1 MNASGFISRKL
12 KFQGKIAVATTA
24 IASFVIIISVAV
36 SSGFRKELR
45 SGIASISGDI
55 RLTSPDLN
63 YVNESSPVRSDA
75 SYIPSIDS
83 LDGVASIVPAVYRAG
98 IVKTDDN
105 IHGVLF
111 KGVSDGGD
119 SLSASIP
126 QRLSA
131 ILGVNAGDDLT
142 AYFIGEKVKARKFHI
157 KSVYEDVLGS
167 DDKLLII
174 TGLSDMQ
181 RLNGWSP
188 DEVSAIEIRL
198 EDKYRDP
205 VLLREMTQEVGA
217 RVLFN
222 TPEDEDTVVASSA
235 LNMYPEIFSW
245 IELID
250 FNVYF
255 VLILMILVAGVN
267 MISSLLIM
275 LFRNISAIGTLK
287 SVGMTDCSIAAVFL
301 KVASSAVIRGMVI
314 GNVVALLFCLVQGT
328 THLISLDPENYFV
341 SFVPV
346 HIDIVLVLVADII
359 SYLAMMLFLLLPC
372 LFVSGVDPAK
382 TVRAQ

>member
-75 SYIPSIDS
+75 SYIPSLDS
-83 LDGVASIVPAVYRAG
+83 LEGVASIVPAVYRAG
-98 IVKTDDN
+98 IVKTDEN

-126 QRLSA
+126 KRLSA

-142 AYFIGEKVKARKFHI
+142 AYFIGEKVKARKFHV

-287 SVGMTDCSIAAVFL
+287 SVGMTDRSIAAVFL
-301 KVASSAVIRGMVI
+301 KVASSAVIKGMVI

-328 THLISLDPENYFV
+328 THLISLNSENYFV

>member
-83 LDGVASIVPAVYRAG
+83 LEGVASIVPAVYRAG
-98 IVKTDDN
+98 IVKTDEN

-111 KGVSDGGD
+111 KGVLDGGD
-119 SLSASIP
+119 TLSASIP

-287 SVGMTDCSIAAVFL
+287 SVGMTDRSIAAVFL

-328 THLISLDPENYFV
+328 THLISLNPENYFV

>member
-1 MNASGFISRKL
+1 M
-12 KFQGKIAVATTA
+12 ATTA

-98 IVKTDDN
+98 IVKTDEN

-111 KGVSDGGD
+111 KGVPDGGD

-287 SVGMTDCSIAAVFL
+287 SVGMTDRSIAAVFL

-314 GNVVALLFCLVQGT
+314 GNVVSLLFCLVQGT
-328 THLISLDPENYFV
+328 THLISLNPENYFV

>member
-98 IVKTDDN
+98 IVKTDEN

-111 KGVSDGGD
+111 KGEPDGGD

-287 SVGMTDCSIAAVFL
+287 SVGMTDRSIAAVFL

-314 GNVVALLFCLVQGT
+314 GNVVALLFCLVQST
-328 THLISLDPENYFV
+328 THLISLNPENYFV

>member
-1 MNASGFISRKL
+1 M
-12 KFQGKIAVATTA
+12 ATTA

-83 LDGVASIVPAVYRAG
+83 LEGVASVVPAVYRAG
-98 IVKTDDN
+98 IVKTDEN

-111 KGVSDGGD
+111 KGVPDGGD

-287 SVGMTDCSIAAVFL
+287 SVGMTDRSIAAVFL

-328 THLISLDPENYFV
+328 THLISLNPENYFV

>member
-83 LDGVASIVPAVYRAG
+83 LEGVASIVPAVYRAG
-98 IVKTDDN
+98 IVKTDEN

-287 SVGMTDCSIAAVFL
+287 SVGMTDRSIAAVFL

-328 THLISLDPENYFV
+328 THLISLNPENYFV

>member
-1 MNASGFISRKL
+1 M
-12 KFQGKIAVATTA
+12 ATTA

-83 LDGVASIVPAVYRAG
+83 LEGVASIVPAVYRAG
-98 IVKTDDN
+98 IVKTDEN

-111 KGVSDGGD
+111 KGVPDGGD

-205 VLLREMTQEVGA
+205 VLLREITQEVGA

-287 SVGMTDCSIAAVFL
+287 SVGMTDRSIAAVFL

-328 THLISLDPENYFV
+328 THLISLNPENYFV

>member
-98 IVKTDDN
+98 IVKTDEN

-111 KGVSDGGD
+111 KGVPDGGD

-126 QRLSA
+126 QRLSS

-181 RLNGWSP
+181 RLNDWSP
-188 DEVSAIEIRL
+188 DEVSVIEIRL
-198 EDKYRDP
+198 EDKYRD
-205 VLLREMTQEVGA
+205 
-217 RVLFN
+217 
-222 TPEDEDTVVASSA
+222 PEDEDTVVASSA

-287 SVGMTDCSIAAVFL
+287 SVGMTDRSIAAVFL
-301 KVASSAVIRGMVI
+301 KVASSAVIKGMVI

-328 THLISLDPENYFV
+328 THLISLNPENYFV

>member
-1 MNASGFISRKL
+1 VNASGFISRKL

-83 LDGVASIVPAVYRAG
+83 LEGVASIVPAVYRAG
-98 IVKTDDN
+98 IVKTDEN

-111 KGVSDGGD
+111 KGVQDGGD

-287 SVGMTDCSIAAVFL
+287 SVGMTDRSIAAVFL

-328 THLISLDPENYFV
+328 THLISLNPENYFV

>member
-98 IVKTDDN
+98 IVKADEN

-111 KGVSDGGD
+111 KGVPDGGD

-126 QRLSA
+126 KRLSA

-287 SVGMTDCSIAAVFL
+287 SVGMTDRSIAAVFL
-301 KVASSAVIRGMVI
+301 KVASSAVIKGMVI

-328 THLISLDPENYFV
+328 THLISLNPENYFV

>member
-98 IVKTDDN
+98 IVKTDEK

-111 KGVSDGGD
+111 KGVPDGGD

-222 TPEDEDTVVASSA
+222 TPENEDTVVASSA

-287 SVGMTDCSIAAVFL
+287 SVGMTDRSIAAVFL

-328 THLISLDPENYFV
+328 THLISLNPENYFV

>member
-75 SYIPSIDS
+75 SYIPSLDS

-98 IVKTDDN
+98 IVKTDEN

-111 KGVSDGGD
+111 KGVPDGGD

-126 QRLSA
+126 KRLSA

-142 AYFIGEKVKARKFHI
+142 AYFIGEKVKARKFHV

-181 RLNGWSP
+181 RLNGWSS

-287 SVGMTDCSIAAVFL
+287 SVGMTDRSIAAVFL
-301 KVASSAVIRGMVI
+301 KVASSAVIKGMVI

-328 THLISLDPENYFV
+328 THLISLNPENYFV

-346 HIDIVLVLVADII
+346 HIDIALVLVADII

>member
-75 SYIPSIDS
+75 SYIPSLDS

-98 IVKTDDN
+98 IVKTAEN

-111 KGVSDGGD
+111 KGVPDGGD

-126 QRLSA
+126 KRLSA

-287 SVGMTDCSIAAVFL
+287 SVGMTDRSIAAVFL
-301 KVASSAVIRGMVI
+301 KVASSAVIKGMVI
-314 GNVVALLFCLVQGT
+314 GNVVALLFCLVQCT
-328 THLISLDPENYFV
+328 THLISLNPENYFV

>member
-45 SGIASISGDI
+45 NGIASISGDI

-98 IVKTDDN
+98 IVKTDEN

-111 KGVSDGGD
+111 KGVPDGGD

-157 KSVYEDVLGS
+157 KDVLGS

-198 EDKYRDP
+198 EDKYRNP

-255 VLILMILVAGVN
+255 VLLLMILVAGVN

-287 SVGMTDCSIAAVFL
+287 SVGMTDRSIAAVFL

-328 THLISLDPENYFV
+328 THLISLNPENYFV

>member
-98 IVKTDDN
+98 IVKTDEN

-111 KGVSDGGD
+111 KGVPGGGD

-287 SVGMTDCSIAAVFL
+287 SVGMTDRSIAAVFL

-328 THLISLDPENYFV
+328 THLISLNPENYFV